1 MVDEVKAQGAPD
13 DFPVMAY
20 HNINIGSDRDECLA
34 ESQRFLDAYYGP
46 VFSPPMVASWT
57 AAGPPSACVDHLR
70 DIIEQGATAITLRMT
85 SWDQRGQFQR
95 LVDEVLPAVL
105 A

>member
-1 MVDEVKAQGAPD
+1 
-13 DFPVMAY
+13 
-20 HNINIGSDRDECLA
+20 
-34 ESQRFLDAYYGP
+34 
-46 VFSPPMVASWT
+46 MVASWT